1 MTREFLTITQVIH
14 IHDELVREFGGA
26 FGVRD
31 EGALESAVARP
42 ASGYYDSLAAEAAAL
57 MESLFNNHPF
67 VDGNKRTAT
76 AATEIFL
83 NLNGY
88 FIDCDDLAAYE
99 FFMHLFDEGT
109 VRFANLLPWLEEHIS
124 PLPRRFL

>member
-1 MTREFLTITQVIH
+1 MKRQFLTITQVIH

-42 ASGYYDSLAAEAAAL
+42 ATGYYDSLAAEAAAL

-76 AATEIFL
+76 AIGEIFL
-83 NLNGY
+83 QENGY
-88 FIDCDDLAAYE
+88 FIAVDDIFDAFY
-99 FFMHLFDEGT
+99 FFMQLFDEGT
-109 VRFANLLPWLEEHIS
+109 FLYDNLYPWLEEDVR
-124 PLPRRFL
+124 PLP

>member
-1 MTREFLTITQVIH
+1 MTYEYLTVGQVVY
-14 IHDELVREFGGA
+14 IHDELVRSFGGA
-26 FGVRD
+26 AGIRD

-42 ASGYYDSLAAEAAAL
+42 RTGYYVSLVEEAAAL

-88 FIDCDDLAAYE
+88 YIDCDDFAAYE
-99 FFMHLFDEGT
+99 FFMDLFDHST
-109 VRFANLLPWLEEHIS
+109 LRFESLLPWLEEHVRPIPS
-124 PLPRRFL
+124 RL

>member
-1 MTREFLTITQVIH
+1 MTRQFLTIGQVIH

-26 FGVRD
+26 FGIRD
-31 EGALESAVARP
+31 ESVLASAVARP
-42 ASGYYDSLAAEAAAL
+42 GMGYYDSLAAEAAAL

-88 FIDCDDLAAYE
+88 FIACDDFAAYK
-99 FFMHLFDEGT
+99 FFMQLFDEGT

>member
-1 MTREFLTITQVIH
+1 MTRQFLTIGQVIH

-26 FGVRD
+26 FGIRD
-31 EGALESAVARP
+31 EGALASAVARP
-42 ASGYYDSLAAEAAAL
+42 RTGYYDSLAAEAAAL

-76 AATEIFL
+76 ASTEVFM

-88 FIDCDDLAAYE
+88 YIDCDDFEAYE
-99 FFMHLFDEGT
+99 FFMDLFSERA
-109 VRFANLLPWLEEHIS
+109 VRFANLLPWLEDHLS
-124 PLPRRFL
+124 PLPR

>member
-1 MTREFLTITQVIH
+1 MPRQFLTIGQVIH

-26 FGVRD
+26 FGIRD
-31 EGALESAVARP
+31 EGALASAVARP
-42 ASGYYDSLAAEAAAL
+42 RTGYYDSLAAEAAAL

-76 AATEIFL
+76 ASTEVFL

-88 FIDCDDLAAYE
+88 YIDCDDFEAYE
-99 FFMHLFDEGT
+99 FFMDIFSERA
-109 VRFANLLPWLEEHIS
+109 VRFANLLPWLEDHLS
-124 PLPRRFL
+124 PLPR

>member
-1 MTREFLTITQVIH
+1 MTRQFLTIGQVIH

-31 EGALESAVARP
+31 EGALASAVARP
-42 ASGYYDSLAAEAAAL
+42 RMGYYDSLAAEAAAL
-57 MESLFNNHPF
+57 MESLCNNHPF

-83 NLNGY
+83 NLNGF
-88 FIDCDDLAAYE
+88 FIDCDDFAAYE
-99 FFMHLFDEGT
+99 FFMQLFDEGT
-109 VRFANLLPWLEEHIS
+109 VRFVNLLPWLEEHIS

>member
-1 MTREFLTITQVIH
+1 
-14 IHDELVREFGGA
+14 
-26 FGVRD
+26 
-31 EGALESAVARP
+31 
-42 ASGYYDSLAAEAAAL
+42 

-88 FIDCDDLAAYE
+88 FISCDDFQAYE
-99 FFMHLFDEGT
+99 FFMELFDEKA
-109 VRFANLLPWLEEHIS
+109 VQFANLLPWLEEHIR
-124 PLPRRFL
+124 PLPHRFP

>member
-1 MTREFLTITQVIH
+1 MKRQFLTITQVIH

-42 ASGYYDSLAAEAAAL
+42 ATGYYDSLAAEAAAL

-88 FIDCDDLAAYE
+88 FIDCDDFAAYE
-99 FFMHLFDEGT
+99 FFMQLFDEGT
-109 VRFANLLPWLEEHIS
+109 LRFDNLLRWLEEHIS